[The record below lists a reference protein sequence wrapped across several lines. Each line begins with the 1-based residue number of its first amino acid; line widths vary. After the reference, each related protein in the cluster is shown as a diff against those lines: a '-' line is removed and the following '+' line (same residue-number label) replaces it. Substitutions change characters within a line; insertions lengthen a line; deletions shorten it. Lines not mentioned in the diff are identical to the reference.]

1 MRQTFEPLSGSRRL
15 FGPTGYG
22 DRSDTDTDLLGPA
35 LSTNHALSL
44 TRGGVAAAAASRN
57 RDGNR
62 LGNLRF
68 GGGLSRLCTLG
79 LRLGDGLSGAGGLG
93 HAKGGAQGGGQRAVR
108 VGLSPHPTHDEAILQ
123 Q

>member
-1 MRQTFEPLSGSRRL
+1 MSKAAGVSKAYADSATGTAATQTR
-15 FGPTGYG
+15 TYW
-22 DRSDTDTDLLGPA
+22 GPA